1 MDEEETDIIYI
12 QEPYIGGN
20 KIVGIPRSF
29 TVLVPGGGNIR
40 TAIVIN
46 NKHIDAIPIT
56 QLSDEDATIMETRV
70 GKVTFIIASMYFD
83 IKRSI
88 DEDLKKMHAVLKHV
102 NGSGMIFSID
112 SNARSTTW
120 HDVLTNKRQKAGGFP
135 NRKPSPHCE

>member
-1 MDEEETDIIYI
+1 MQINMQHSRTATDNNLKIMDEEETDIICI
-12 QEPYIGGN
+12 QEPYISGN
-20 KIVGIPRSF
+20 KIVGIPRSR
-29 TVLVPGGGNIR
+29 TILVPGEGKIR

-88 DEDLKKMHAVLKHV
+88 DEDLK
-102 NGSGMIFSID
+102 
-112 SNARSTTW
+112 
-120 HDVLTNKRQKAGGFP
+120 
-135 NRKPSPHCE
+135 